1 MNMRFHFL
9 RVVVLVLSFF
19 ASAINT
25 ELVSSVPAVSG
36 ISKKSA
42 SSNTV
47 SSPVSQ
53 DDRPIKIEYI
63 AHASF
68 RIHSRDGKR
77 IIIDP
82 YGSQIWLGYDFPK
95 DLETDAVLI
104 THPHYDHDAGQSRGR
119 PFPWPEKIP
128 VLRDPGKYVIGDIS
142 IHGVKGKH
150 ADPYGKEF
158 GQINT
163 IWVIEAAGLRI
174 AHLGD
179 NGPLTGEAIE
189 NVGRVDILMIPVD
202 ALYHILKEVEIQSIF
217 DALDPKVI
225 IPMHYQ
231 IPELEPSPD
240 RPKNL
245 GPIAPWIKDKK
256 NVLRLASNEHHF
268 TQKALPEQR
277 QIIVFKHSPQVT
289 RPEQ

>member
-1 MNMRFHFL
+1 MHRYFRSL
-9 RVVVLVLSFF
+9 RYIVLVLSLLTSVSTEP
-19 ASAINT
+19 SARAVAGIQRK
-25 ELVSSVPAVSG
+25 SVEPSTVSG
-36 ISKKSA
+36 SSA
-42 SSNTV
+42 
-47 SSPVSQ
+47 Q
-53 DDRPIKIEYI
+53 DDRQIRIEYI

-68 RIHSRDGKR
+68 RVHSPAGKQ

-95 DLETDAVLI
+95 NLETDAVLI

-119 PFPWPEKIP
+119 PFPWPEKIQ
-128 VLRDPGKYVIGDIS
+128 VLRDPGRYIIGDIS
-142 IHGVKGKH
+142 IQGVKGKH

-179 NGPLTGEAIE
+179 NGPLSKAAIE
-189 NVGRVDILMIPVD
+189 NIGGVDILMIPID
-202 ALYHILKEVEIQSIF
+202 AFYHILKEAELQSIF
-217 DALDPKVI
+217 DALNPKVI

-245 GPIAPWIKDKK
+245 GPIGPWLKGKK
-256 NVLRLASNEHHF
+256 NFLRLENNERYF
-268 TQKALPEQR
+268 TLRTLPEQQ
-277 QIIVFKHSPQVT
+277 QIIVFTHSPQVT
-289 RPEQ
+289 RVE